1 MAFSVF
7 VELINLW
14 IRKRSK
20 TQVTPVALHEKY
32 SDDGSA

>member
-14 IRKRSK
+14 IRKRSG
-20 TQVTPVALHEKY
+20 QGGAPVKLHEKY
-32 SDDGSA
+32 ADGD

>member
-20 TQVTPVALHEKY
+20 TQVTPVTLHEKY